1 MRIFGGLKS
10 GDVVYASGNGYGY
23 LTRYIKYEF
32 DRYWVESRNKDGTP
46 HLMSGYQ
53 AHTVS
58 EKVVRIIPF
67 IKPYMTKLTV
77 LLTRLLD
84 KDIKTLIKANF
95 LTDRLD
101 MTDEGAQALLTIILE
116 EKRPE
121 LVKLAEGEV
130 SYVFIIYHICHMCI

>member
-10 GDVVYASGNGYGY
+10 GDVVYASTSGRGYY
-23 LTRYIKYEF
+23 TRYVKYQF
-32 DRYWVESRNKDGTP
+32 DRHWVEARNEDGTP
-46 HLMSGYQ
+46 HLMCGYQ
-53 AHTVS
+53 AQTVS

-101 MTDEGAQALLTIILE
+101 LTDEGVQALLTIILE

-121 LVKLAEGEV
+121 LVKLAEERIADE
-130 SYVFIIYHICHMCI
+130 SCE